1 MTPDDFYP
9 PENYYRVSIKPLVF
23 DGEGRLLVGQNSDG
37 FWTMLGGGWDHGE
50 TWQDC
55 IRREAKEEFGA
66 EVVYVGEAVC
76 FYRHTTFKGRPKI
89 SIAVPVEVASHDFVC
104 NADDEE
110 IVAVKF
116 VAKQEFLRLPF
127 MESEASVK
135 QCADQI
141 WSAVEKNAK
150 NR

>member
-9 PENYYRVSIKPLVF
+9 PENYYRVSIKPLIY
-23 DGEGRLLVGQNSDG
+23 DEQGRLLVGQDVDG
-37 FWTMLGGGWDHGE
+37 LWAMLGGGWQHGE

-55 IRREAKEEFGA
+55 IRREVREEIGV
-66 EVVYVGEAVC
+66 EVTSIDQTLV
-76 FYRHTTFKGRPKI
+76 FYRHTTPEGHPKI
-89 SIAVPVEVASHDFVC
+89 SIAVPVKVSSHDFAF
-104 NADDEE
+104 NPEDEE

-116 VAKQEFLRLPF
+116 VTKQEFLALPF